1 MINQGTGEDAVEAVA
16 DGVAGGILRSMVG
29 ASISVR
35 CSPPSQLKLKR
46 NPVE

>member
-1 MINQGTGEDAVEAVA
+1 MINQGTGEDAVEA
-16 DGVAGGILRSMVG
+16 VAGGILRSMVG